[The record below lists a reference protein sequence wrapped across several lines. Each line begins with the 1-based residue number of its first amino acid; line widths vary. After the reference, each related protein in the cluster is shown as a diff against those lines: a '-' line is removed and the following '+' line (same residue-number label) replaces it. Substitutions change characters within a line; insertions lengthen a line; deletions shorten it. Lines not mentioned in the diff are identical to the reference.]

1 MRRTALCLLLALA
14 SAGVAAHASKLSSPG
29 DSGAC
34 STHGS
39 RQAED
44 RADDRDTAPA
54 LPPASKAKPA
64 PRAGGGGGSDGD
76 ASGRV
81 PSVRWH
87 RFLPGMFR

>member
-1 MRRTALCLLLALA
+1 MRRTALCLLIALA
-14 SAGVAAHASKLSSPG
+14 SAGFAAHASKLSSPG
-29 DSGAC
+29 DNGAC

-39 RQAED
+39 RQAVD
-44 RADDRDTAPA
+44 RADEREAAPT
-54 LPPASKAKPA
+54 LPPASKTKAA
-64 PRAGGGGGSDGD
+64 PRAVGGGGSDGD